1 VAIYLLTISYG
12 IIFININTDGEF
24 MGAYENIAFIMRY
37 FFLALFV
44 ILVAGLVLVSFN
56 EYREKKRIMAFAG
69 YYIGFAEV
77 VYSDDEDYTA
87 ARFGI
92 SIETSI
98 GSSSKSDIII
108 SGNGVLK
115 KHASIVKE
123 KNKVIITPNQNAV
136 VQVNGQ
142 KIKAKRTL
150 SSGDIVLIGGTALLI
165 HLKEETV

>member
-1 VAIYLLTISYG
+1 
-12 IIFININTDGEF
+12 

-44 ILVAGLVLVSFN
+44 ILVIGLVLVSFN

-77 VYSDDEDYTA
+77 VYSDDEDYIK

-98 GSSSKSDIII
+98 GSSNKSDIII
-108 SGNGVLK
+108 SGDGVLK
-115 KHASIVKE
+115 KHASIIK
-123 KNKVIITPNQNAV
+123 KDNKVFIIPNQNAV
-136 VQVNGQ
+136 IQVNGQ
-142 KIKAKRTL
+142 KVKIKHTL

-165 HLKEETV
+165 HLKEEAV